1 MCGDW
6 RGQAWREGSAGR
18 GPGTVRAAA
27 APASL
32 EAGAPRGRRWPPSE
46 DTQESPAPQ
55 QHRHGPQRRACVEN
69 ARPDRWE
76 PPAGRQGELV
86 PAPRPWSVHRPG
98 SVAVF
103 MHNFQLFR
111 AMRLSSES
119 LALCTEQEFWKRFTS
134 FPTKCRQTIR
144 DLVFD
149 SPFRSTSEARNRAGP
164 LH

>member
-1 MCGDW
+1 MRAEGLAPSEL
-6 RGQAWREGSAGR
+6 RLHPQAWKPGPR
-18 GPGTVRAAA
+18 GAVVGHRLRTHRSRPLLSSTDMVPKGVRAWRTQGQTAGSRPSPPAA
-27 APASL
+27 
-32 EAGAPRGRRWPPSE
+32 
-46 DTQESPAPQ
+46 
-55 QHRHGPQRRACVEN
+55 
-69 ARPDRWE
+69 WE

-86 PAPRPWSVHRPG
+86 PALRPWSVHRPG